1 MMSKMKCFGL
11 FAGCALASGALYAA
25 AAVSETFD
33 STEELGKPTG
43 WSNGAV
49 TTSNFNYSA
58 TAAAFP
64 ISASLSNQ
72 NKVLVIEGSTVYSGA
87 TPSGDAL
94 VDMMV
99 QTARPD
105 DELGFPSAENTN
117 DIQIAVAVDSDGCFN
132 AYCKNK
138 SGVVGW
144 YKLSD
149 TAYDQAGWAR
159 VSFIFNYTA
168 NRCQI
173 RIDGQPISSTYGYV
187 QATTAAGDS
196 KSGAWYMLA
205 KDTASSSVTSM
216 KVIGCTAIDEVLM
229 DDSTA
234 TYPIAAT
241 SDDDKVPYAWYDS
254 YGLAWNASG
263 VYDAS
268 ELTAAQKYKACL
280 SPFDGQKFEI
290 KSVGVK
296 DVSGTKKVTVA
307 VPTPD
312 STRTDRQIVVEYSTD
327 SSFATSS
334 TEVVPANATSVDITA
349 PTVGSTVYYRLK
361 TVDKQ

>member
-1 MMSKMKCFGL
+1 MKCFGL
-11 FAGCALASGALYAA
+11 FAGCALATGALYAT
-25 AAVSETFD
+25 AAVSETFE
-33 STEELGKPTG
+33 STAEEGKPDN
-43 WSNGAV
+43 WSSGAV

-64 ISASLSNQ
+64 ISASLPNP

-149 TAYDQAGWAR
+149 TVYDQAGWAR

-173 RIDGQPISSTYGYV
+173 RIDGQPISSANGYV
-187 QATTAAGDS
+187 QATTAAGDTA
-196 KSGAWYMLA
+196 KGAWYTLA
-205 KDTASSSVTSM
+205 KATASSGVTSM

-229 DDSTA
+229 DVSSA

-241 SDDDKVPYAWYDS
+241 SDASGVPYAWYDQ
-254 YGLAWNASG
+254 YGISWSASG
-263 VYDAS
+263 EYDAS
-268 ELTAAQKYKACL
+268 GMTAAQKYNACL
-280 SPFDGQKFEI
+280 SPFDNQKFEI
-290 KSVGVK
+290 KS
-296 DVSGTKKVTVA
+296 VTVA

-312 STRTDRQIVVEYSTD
+312 AMRTDRQIVVEYSTD
-327 SSFATSS
+327 SSFSTSS
-334 TEVVPANATSVDITA
+334 TEPVPANATSVDITA
-349 PTVGSTVYYRLK
+349 PAGGSTVYYRLK
-361 TVDKQ
+361 AVDKNN